1 MRGEFSVIYSAPQG
15 DRVLVTLA
23 LPEAP

>member
-15 DRVLVTLA
+15 DRVLVTIA